1 MKPPPLRYE
10 RAASAAEAID
20 FLAANGDE
28 AKVLAGGQ
36 SLVALLN
43 LRFARPEIV
52 LDIGP
57 LDELRDYGRDG
68 DELAVGAMVTQRRL
82 ELDPA
87 VAHACPL
94 LAAAI
99 PHVAHVAIRNR
110 GTVGGTIAHG
120 DAAAELP
127 VVLAALGG
135 RVTLSSAEGTR
146 SVGAADFFDG
156 FLMTAVRP
164 DELVRDVRFPL
175 APPGQ
180 GAAFVEF
187 ARRPGD
193 FALVSVA
200 CVAGRDGAAA
210 TGGARIA
217 LGGVASVPLLIETEA
232 LDGAPPAEAAAR
244 AADLVD
250 AAIDPTGDI
259 HGTAEY
265 RRHLARRLT
274 ERAIESALDP
284 RSSA

>member
-10 RAASAAEAID
+10 RAGSAAEAID

-28 AKVLAGGQ
+28 AKLLAGGQ
-36 SLVALLN
+36 SLIALLN
-43 LRFARPEIV
+43 MRFARPEIL

-57 LDELRDYGRDG
+57 LDELREYGRDG
-68 DELAVGAMVTQRRL
+68 EELAVGAMVTQRRL

-87 VAHACPL
+87 VATACPL

-135 RVTLSSAEGTR
+135 RVTLCSTAGTR
-146 SVGAADFFDG
+146 SVGVADFFDG

-164 DELVRDVRFPL
+164 DELVWDVRFP
-175 APPGQ
+175 ATGPGQ
-180 GAAFVEF
+180 GTAFVEF

-200 CVAGRDGAAA
+200 CVVDRDDDGAAGA
-210 TGGARIA
+210 ARIA
-217 LGGVASVPLLIETEA
+217 LGGIASVPVVIASDALAGASGPDAGAAAAALVDERIETSA
-232 LDGAPPAEAAAR
+232 
-244 AADLVD
+244 
-250 AAIDPTGDI
+250 DI
-259 HGTAEY
+259 HGSAEY

-274 ERAIESALDP
+274 ARAIESALQA
-284 RSSA
+284 RSAA